1 VSQIDARLARRR
13 REVREQVARSSLGR
27 LVGLLT
33 VVGLAGAATWLLLSP
48 WLAVQHIE
56 VLGARHTDVAGAL
69 RSAGLG
75 AGTPLVAV
83 RPARLERAL
92 RSDPWVAEAQ
102 VTVVLPD
109 RVEISVVERGALA
122 RVPLGEGWVLVA
134 ADATVLEGW
143 DGEQPLPAIALDV
156 GPLHPGDRA
165 DSAELRG
172 ALQFLQALPED
183 LRAGVE
189 IRTEPPELWG
199 VVAGRQ
205 VRMGHPVDMAAK
217 AAVVAAVLMEGSVPE
232 GAVVDV
238 LSPKRPAV
246 RQSQSGVEG

>member
-1 VSQIDARLARRR
+1 M
-13 REVREQVARSSLGR
+13 REQVARSSLSR
-27 LVGLLT
+27 LVGLLM

-48 WLAVQHIE
+48 WLAVEHIE
-56 VLGARHTDVAGAL
+56 VSGARHTDVAGAL

-83 RPARLERAL
+83 RPSRLERAL
-92 RSDPWVAEAQ
+92 RSDPWVVEAH
-102 VTVVLPD
+102 VTLVLPD
-109 RVEISVVERGALA
+109 RVEISVEERGALA
-122 RVPLGEGWVLVA
+122 RIPLGEEWVLVA
-134 ADATVLEGW
+134 ADATVLQGW
-143 DGEQPLPAIALDV
+143 DGTEPLPAIALDL

-172 ALQFLQALPED
+172 ALQFLQALPLE
-183 LRAGVE
+183 LRAGAE
-189 IRTEPPELWG
+189 IRAEPPELWA

-205 VRMGHPVDMAAK
+205 VRMGHPVEMAAK
-217 AAVVAAVLMEGSVPE
+217 ATVVAALLMEGTVPE

-246 RQSQSGVEG
+246 GQAQSGVEG

>member
-1 VSQIDARLARRR
+1 MDARLARRR
-13 REVREQVARSSLGR
+13 REVKEQGARAGLGR
-27 LVGLLT
+27 LVALLMVLGLG
-33 VVGLAGAATWLLLSP
+33 GLATWLLLSP
-48 WLAVQHIE
+48 WLAVEHIE
-56 VLGARHTDVAGAL
+56 VSGARHSDVAGAL

-102 VTVVLPD
+102 VTLVLPD
-109 RVEISVVERGALA
+109 RVEISVEERGALA
-122 RVPLGEGWVLVA
+122 RIPLGGRWVLVA

-143 DGEQPLPAIALDV
+143 DGQEPLPAIALDV
-156 GPLHPGDRA
+156 GPLHPGDQA

-172 ALQFLQALPED
+172 ALQFLQALPGD
-183 LRAGVE
+183 LHPGVE
-189 IRTEPPELWG
+189 IRAEPPELWA

-205 VRMGHPVDMAAK
+205 VRLGHPVDMAAK

-232 GAVVDV
+232 GGVVDV
-238 LSPKRPAV
+238 LSPKRPAL
-246 RQSQSGVEG
+246 RQPQSGVEG

>member
-1 VSQIDARLARRR
+1 M
-13 REVREQVARSSLGR
+13 REQVARSRLGR
-27 LVGLLT
+27 LVALLM

-48 WLAVQHIE
+48 LLAVEHIQ
-56 VLGARHTDVAGAL
+56 VSGARYSDVAGAL

-102 VTVVLPD
+102 VTLVLPD
-109 RVEISVVERGALA
+109 RVEIAVEERRALA
-122 RVPLGEGWVLVA
+122 RIPLGEGWVLVA
-134 ADATVLEGW
+134 ADATVLEPW
-143 DGEQPLPAIALDV
+143 DGEEPLPAIALDM
-156 GPLHPGDRA
+156 GPLHPGERG

-217 AAVVAAVLMEGSVPE
+217 AAVVAAVLMEGTVPE

-246 RQSQSGVEG
+246 RQAKPGVEG